1 MSRQRFKNKSE
12 PKIPMLVLRMNE
24 PEKHSR
30 LRYLRRKALSFAIC
44 LTHSMYFTYTSHRQ
58 LHLNFNLVNG
68 IFLFC

>member
-1 MSRQRFKNKSE
+1 
-12 PKIPMLVLRMNE
+12 MLVLRMNE
-24 PEKHSR
+24 PETNTPDSGILEGKHSH
-30 LRYLRRKALSFAIC
+30 LPYV